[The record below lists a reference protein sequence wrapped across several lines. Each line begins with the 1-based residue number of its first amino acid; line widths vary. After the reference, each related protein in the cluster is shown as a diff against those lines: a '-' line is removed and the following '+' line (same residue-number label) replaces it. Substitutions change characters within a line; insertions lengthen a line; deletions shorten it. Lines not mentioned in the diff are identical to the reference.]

1 MDGSQDALV
10 ASLRAENQELIRRLA
25 SQDSAQQYRSDST
38 VPQAGLAWEGCGLTG
53 SQVAR
58 YSRQLV
64 LPSFGPQAQA
74 RLCKGSVLVIGAGG
88 LGSPAVLYLAAGGVG
103 RVGIVDTDAL
113 ELSNL
118 HRQIAH
124 QEVSVG
130 KHKAASAAVSCRAL
144 NSSIQVI
151 AHEQG
156 LLPGNALDLVSAYD
170 VVLDCSDNAPTRYL
184 ASDACCIAAKP
195 LVSGAALGMDG
206 QLTTLCVAPAGPCY
220 RCLYPQAPALASCR
234 RCAEAGVLGV
244 APGIIGTLQALEA
257 IKLLTGVGQPLTS
270 RLLLL
275 DCLSTGFRTIKLRH
289 RQPACIAC
297 GPHATITASN
307 LASYDYRAFTGQP
320 FNDAAPPSISLIPA
334 AQRLS
339 VQDLASRMQPAST
352 RPSNQLQPNQ
362 QPAAFSRPHVAEP
375 EASNDSMIPISRL
388 PSADFCASGCVAAET
403 VPIGHQQANSCNPLP
418 EGDEGQGAKGFDSA
432 SQPSGGVQSSA
443 GPLLLDVRPKE
454 QFAAAHLPGF
464 VNVPY
469 QGPHKPLPAFLLE
482 LCHPSQ
488 SVNQAPGVSSVL
500 PSLSASE
507 PDARIQNLE
516 LGLSQTPKPS
526 DQCEAAGEILVV
538 CRRGNDSQ
546 EVVQQLRSLGITGA
560 MDIIGGLTAWSQSVD
575 PSFPIY

>member
-74 RLCKGSVLVIGAGG
+74 RLCKG
-88 LGSPAVLYLAAGGVG
+88 
-103 RVGIVDTDAL
+103 
-113 ELSNL
+113 
-118 HRQIAH
+118 
-124 QEVSVG
+124 
-130 KHKAASAAVSCRAL
+130 AL

-244 APGIIGTLQALEA
+244 APGII
-257 IKLLTGVGQPLTS
+257 
-270 RLLLL
+270 
-275 DCLSTGFRTIKLRH
+275 GFRTIKLRH

-482 LCHPSQ
+482 LCHPS
-488 SVNQAPGVSSVL
+488 
-500 PSLSASE
+500 
-507 PDARIQNLE
+507 
-516 LGLSQTPKPS
+516 
-526 DQCEAAGEILVV
+526 EILVV